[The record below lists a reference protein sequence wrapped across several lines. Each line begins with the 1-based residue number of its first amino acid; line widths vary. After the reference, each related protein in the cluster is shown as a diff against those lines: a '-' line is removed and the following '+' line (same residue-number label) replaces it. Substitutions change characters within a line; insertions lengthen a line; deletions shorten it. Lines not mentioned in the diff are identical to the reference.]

1 MNFTK
6 YFLIILLQF
15 NINNSFTINNYI
27 LPIKNLLKKNF
38 SNHKNLGY
46 NKSKEILFKEFKN
59 NLIYGKFNN
68 NKKNINCEHLW
79 CQKYFEYKEPMK
91 SDLHILYLS
100 DSKINSHRQDYK
112 FSDIN
117 YNFIFLNNKGEK
129 IQNNFF
135 SKLISNKLCKKNNNK
150 KLFEP
155 PNYSKGKITRS
166 IAYYDL
172 IYENYNTNIEEII
185 GIKELIEWNRYY
197 FPNIDEIKRNEIIRN
212 YQNNINPY
220 IKYPI
225 LIELFYNN
233 NISLYNISKLFIIT
247 LYTIIFSDLFRIKYI
262 IKKILYNFSYG

>member
-1 MNFTK
+1 
-6 YFLIILLQF
+6 
-15 NINNSFTINNYI
+15 
-27 LPIKNLLKKNF
+27 
-38 SNHKNLGY
+38 
-46 NKSKEILFKEFKN
+46 
-59 NLIYGKFNN
+59 
-68 NKKNINCEHLW
+68 
-79 CQKYFEYKEPMK
+79 MK

-100 DSKINSHRQDYK
+100 DSKINSHRQNYK

-155 PNYSKGKITRS
+155 PNYSKGKISRS

-172 IYENYNTNIEEII
+172 IYENYDTNIEEII

-225 LIELFYNN
+225 LIEFFYNN

-262 IKKILYNFSYG
+262 IKKNIV

>member
-15 NINNSFTINNYI
+15 NSNNSFTINNYI

-46 NKSKEILFKEFKN
+46 NKSKQILFKEFKN
-59 NLIYGKFNN
+59 NLIYDKFNN
-68 NKKNINCEHLW
+68 KKKNINCEHLW
-79 CQKYFEYKEPMK
+79 SQKYFKYKEPMK

-135 SKLISNKLCKKNNNK
+135 SKLINK
-150 KLFEP
+150 K
-155 PNYSKGKITRS
+155 
-166 IAYYDL
+166 
-172 IYENYNTNIEEII
+172 
-185 GIKELIEWNRYY
+185 
-197 FPNIDEIKRNEIIRN
+197 
-212 YQNNINPY
+212 
-220 IKYPI
+220 
-225 LIELFYNN
+225 
-233 NISLYNISKLFIIT
+233 
-247 LYTIIFSDLFRIKYI
+247 
-262 IKKILYNFSYG
+262 